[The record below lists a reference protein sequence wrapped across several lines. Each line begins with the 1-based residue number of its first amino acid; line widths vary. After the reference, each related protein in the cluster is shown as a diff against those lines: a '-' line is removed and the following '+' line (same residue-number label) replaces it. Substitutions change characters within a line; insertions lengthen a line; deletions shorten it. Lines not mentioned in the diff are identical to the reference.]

1 MSELATGIGMAI
13 NRPSS
18 RAFLNYTGIKPNQA
32 IHMEVID
39 MEVID
44 MEVIDMEVIEK
55 MFRTPSSGPKRGI
68 ACRSIVHETA
78 EPPPTDLFAR

>member
-39 MEVID
+39 MEVI
-44 MEVIDMEVIEK
+44 EK

-68 ACRSIVHETA
+68 ACRSIVHETT